1 MPRKR
6 PHPEDWVDPSGL
18 LLLQRWA
25 QNGLS
30 QTEIVKEM
38 HRVRGTELS
47 ERTLRR
53 WIKNYP
59 TTIGRALQNGIE
71 ASLAAV
77 ENALFQKA
85 MSGDNAAMIFY
96 LKNKDPQHWSEHP
109 ELRGVSGKVV
119 FIDDIPATQPP
130 KPAADKPAGE
140 AEQPDHS

>member
-59 TTIGRALQNGIE
+59 TTIGRALQNGVE

-85 MSGDNAAMIFY
+85 MSGDNAAMIFIS
-96 LKNKDPQHWSEHP
+96 KTKTRSTGASTPSCEACP
-109 ELRGVSGKVV
+109 ER
-119 FIDDIPATQPP
+119 
-130 KPAADKPAGE
+130 
-140 AEQPDHS
+140 